1 MVELKVNDN
10 APDFDLPDQSG
21 KNHKLQD
28 LKGKTT
34 LVYFYPR
41 DETPGCTAQA
51 CALRDNF
58 AELQSKGIGVIGVSK
73 DDTTSHSKF
82 ATKHQLSFP
91 ILADTEHQMIEA
103 YGSWQERSMYGRK
116 FFGTVRSAV
125 IIGPDLKIAA
135 VWPKIAPL
143 KTVPEVNKWLQTRGQ
158 GVE

>member
-1 MVELKVNDN
+1 MGLKVTDN
-10 APDFDLPDQSG
+10 APDFDLPDQFG

-58 AELQSKGIGVIGVSK
+58 AELQSKGMGVIGVSK
-73 DDTTSHSKF
+73 DDTASHSKF

-91 ILADTEHQMIEA
+91 ILADTEHKMIAA
-103 YGSWQERSMYGRK
+103 YGSWQERSLYGHK
-116 FFGTVRSAV
+116 FLGTVRSAV

-135 VWPKIAPL
+135 AWPKLAPL
-143 KTVPEVNKWLQTRGQ
+143 KTVPEVNKWLQAKDQ

>member
-1 MVELKVNDN
+1 MVELKLTDN
-10 APDFDLPDQSG
+10 APDFNLPDQSG
-21 KNHKLQD
+21 QNHKLQD

-58 AELQSKGIGVIGVSK
+58 AELQSKGMGVIGVSK
-73 DDTTSHSKF
+73 DDTASHSKF

-91 ILADTEHQMIEA
+91 ILADTEHKMIAA
-103 YGSWQERSMYGRK
+103 YGSWQERSLYGHK
-116 FFGTVRSAV
+116 FLGTVRSAV

-135 VWPKIAPL
+135 AWPKLAPL
-143 KTVPEVNKWLQTRGQ
+143 KTVPEVNKWLQAKDQ